1 MSELMQGLKR
11 SCMCGEV
18 NENMIG
24 NEVTLMGW
32 VGRRRVLSHLTFLLL
47 RDRTGIVQAVID
59 ESGAESDIVEKEKS
73 IRSEYVVAV
82 RGIVQARDEE
92 NINPAMKTGKVEISV
107 TELRILSEAD
117 TIPFP
122 IEESVNVNTELRL
135 KYRYLDLRRP
145 NVASNIITRHKV
157 SQIVRQFLTEEGFL
171 EIETPMLTKSTRSE
185 EHTSELQS
193 H

>member
-92 NINPAMKTGKVEISV
+92 NINPAM
-107 TELRILSEAD
+107 
-117 TIPFP
+117 
-122 IEESVNVNTELRL
+122 
-135 KYRYLDLRRP
+135 
-145 NVASNIITRHKV
+145 
-157 SQIVRQFLTEEGFL
+157 
-171 EIETPMLTKSTRSE
+171 
-185 EHTSELQS
+185 
-193 H
+193 